1 MMKRTASKMFN
12 FMKKGKIEY
21 LIVGLGN
28 PAAHMKKHATTQAF
42 RHLTNLPKTRAL
54 SLKR

>member
-1 MMKRTASKMFN
+1 MFN

-28 PAAHMKKHATTQAF
+28 PGSTYEKHATTQAF

>member
-1 MMKRTASKMFN
+1 MFN

-28 PAAHMKKHATTQAF
+28 PGSTYE
-42 RHLTNLPKTRAL
+42 KTRHNAGFSAL
-54 SLKR
+54 DKLAENEGFEFKR